1 MAMAD
6 ATGMLLRW
14 NPSKNPKNLVF
25 RRVHAVGLSVLVG
38 LVVLSLFF
46 LLKRITPPTRS
57 LGSPPPMTQ
66 KVLVPQPSVSRKI
79 RVGVGACSRARP
91 EWKDLAHSPI
101 GTILIPSILE
111 TVLTEEREK
120 YEIRL
125 YIGADDDDQ
134 ILKDGVQQFRELLP
148 DWLTG
153 QMLFFPKKD
162 ESRIPFNPM
171 MAAMYD
177 DGVDYMMRTNDD
189 SEFVTRGWITDAIKV
204 LKSYNPPNIGVV
216 GPNHTGGNTVI
227 ITHDMVHRSHLNIF
241 DTYYPVEFQNWF
253 VDTWMTNV
261 YGPERTCKMSNWGV
275 KHLVLPSRYKV
286 DFKKDI
292 LSSVLD
298 KSRQV
303 LKERLAEIPSEEPG
317 ELKEPLDLD
326 QICVTRKS

>member
-1 MAMAD
+1 MFVRLWRWAPTSHCVWYGSGRWCHLCSGSAD
-6 ATGMLLRW
+6 QQVSKLISHRKNISTSICFPCTLRI
-14 NPSKNPKNLVF
+14 N
-25 RRVHAVGLSVLVG
+25 AEYMG
-38 LVVLSLFF
+38 
-46 LLKRITPPTRS
+46 
-57 LGSPPPMTQ
+57 
-66 KVLVPQPSVSRKI
+66 
-79 RVGVGACSRARP
+79 
-91 EWKDLAHSPI
+91 
-101 GTILIPSILE
+101 
-111 TVLTEEREK
+111 
-120 YEIRL
+120 
-125 YIGADDDDQ
+125 
-134 ILKDGVQQFRELLP
+134 
-148 DWLTG
+148 
-153 QMLFFPKKD
+153 
-162 ESRIPFNPM
+162 SRIPFNPM